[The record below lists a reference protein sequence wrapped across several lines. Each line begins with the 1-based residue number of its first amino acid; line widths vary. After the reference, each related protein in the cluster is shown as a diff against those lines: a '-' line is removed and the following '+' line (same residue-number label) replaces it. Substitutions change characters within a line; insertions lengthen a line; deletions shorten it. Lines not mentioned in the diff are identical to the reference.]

1 MIKSYFGVYHNIVQN
16 SISMFVE
23 NWQMFLS
30 LTAILGV
37 GYATVRK
44 FERILGKDE
53 KGRTI
58 ADRLDRVEH
67 QIFPN
72 GGSSMADKVNNLDSK
87 QNEIKSDLKQLTGEV
102 KVIHDVLVAYIA
114 DKK

>member
-1 MIKSYFGVYHNIVQN
+1 MNN

-30 LTAILGV
+30 LTAIFGV

-72 GGSSMADKVNNLDSK
+72 GGSSIPDKVKCLADNQS
-87 QNEIKSDLKQLTGEV
+87 EIKQDIKQLTGEV

>member
-1 MIKSYFGVYHNIVQN
+1 MNN

-30 LTAILGV
+30 LTAILSV
-37 GYATVRK
+37 GYITVRK
-44 FERILGKDE
+44 FERILGKDQ

-72 GGSSMADKVNNLDSK
+72 GGSSIPDKVKCLTDSQSEIK
-87 QNEIKSDLKQLTGEV
+87 QNIKELDGKVE
-102 KVIHDVLVAYIA
+102 VIHDVLVAYIA

>member
-1 MIKSYFGVYHNIVQN
+1 MNN

-30 LTAILGV
+30 LTAILSV
-37 GYATVRK
+37 GYLTVRK

-72 GGSSMADKVNNLDSK
+72 GGSSIPDKVKCLADNQS
-87 QNEIKSDLKQLTGEV
+87 EIKADIKQLTGEV

>member
-1 MIKSYFGVYHNIVQN
+1 MNN
-16 SISMFVE
+16 SITMFVE

-30 LTAILGV
+30 LTAIFGV

-72 GGSSMADKVNNLDSK
+72 GGSSMADKVNNLGSN

>member
-1 MIKSYFGVYHNIVQN
+1 MNN

-30 LTAILGV
+30 LTAIFGV

-72 GGSSMADKVNNLDSK
+72 GGSSLADKVNNLGSN
-87 QNEIKSDLKQLTGEV
+87 QGEIKADVKQLTGEV
-102 KVIHDVLVAYIA
+102 KVIKDVLVAYIA

>member
-1 MIKSYFGVYHNIVQN
+1 
-16 SISMFVE
+16 MFVE

-30 LTAILGV
+30 LTAILSV
-37 GYATVRK
+37 GYLTVRK

-72 GGSSMADKVNNLDSK
+72 GGSSIPDKVKCLADNQS
-87 QNEIKSDLKQLTGEV
+87 EIKADIKQLTGEV

>member
-1 MIKSYFGVYHNIVQN
+1 MNN
-16 SISMFVE
+16 SISMLVE
-23 NWQMFLS
+23 NWQMLVS

-37 GYATVRK
+37 GYGIARR
-44 FERILGKDE
+44 FEKILGKDE

-72 GGSSMADKVNNLDSK
+72 GGSSLADTVNCLRDN
-87 QNEIKSDLKQLTGEV
+87 QGEIKSDVKQVTAEV
-102 KVIHDVLVAYIA
+102 KIIHDVLLAYIA

>member
-1 MIKSYFGVYHNIVQN
+1 
-16 SISMFVE
+16 MFVE

-30 LTAILGV
+30 LTAILSV
-37 GYATVRK
+37 GYITVRK

-72 GGSSMADKVNNLDSK
+72 GGSSIPDKVKCLTDNQSEIK
-87 QNEIKSDLKQLTGEV
+87 QNIKELDGKVE
-102 KVIHDVLVAYIA
+102 VIHDVLVAYIA

>member
-1 MIKSYFGVYHNIVQN
+1 
-16 SISMFVE
+16 MFVE
-23 NWQMFLS
+23 NWQIFLS

-37 GYATVRK
+37 GYATLRK

-72 GGSSMADKVNNLDSK
+72 GGSSIPDKVKCLADNQS
-87 QNEIKSDLKQLTGEV
+87 EIKADIKQLTGEV

>member
-1 MIKSYFGVYHNIVQN
+1 MNN

-30 LTAILGV
+30 LTAIFGV

-44 FERILGKDE
+44 FERILGKDD

-72 GGSSMADKVNNLDSK
+72 GGSSIPDKVKCLADNQS
-87 QNEIKSDLKQLTGEV
+87 EIKQDIKQLTGEV

>member
-1 MIKSYFGVYHNIVQN
+1 MNN
-16 SISMFVE
+16 SISMLVE
-23 NWQMFLS
+23 NWQMLVS

-37 GYATVRK
+37 GYGIARR

-72 GGSSMADKVNNLDSK
+72 GGSSLADTVNCLRDN
-87 QNEIKSDLKQLTGEV
+87 QGEIKSDVKQVTAEV
-102 KVIHDVLVAYIA
+102 KIIHDVLLAYIA

>member
-1 MIKSYFGVYHNIVQN
+1 
-16 SISMFVE
+16 
-23 NWQMFLS
+23 MFLS
-30 LTAILGV
+30 LTAIFGV

-72 GGSSMADKVNNLDSK
+72 GGSSIPDKVKCLADNQS
-87 QNEIKSDLKQLTGEV
+87 EIKQDIKQLTGEV

>member
-1 MIKSYFGVYHNIVQN
+1 MNN

-72 GGSSMADKVNNLDSK
+72 GGSSIPDKVKCLADNQS
-87 QNEIKSDLKQLTGEV
+87 EIKADIKQLTGEV
-102 KVIHDVLVAYIA
+102 KVIHDVLVAYIS

>member
-1 MIKSYFGVYHNIVQN
+1 MNN

-30 LTAILGV
+30 LTAIFGV

-67 QIFPN
+67 QLFPN
-72 GGSSMADKVNNLDSK
+72 GGSSIPDKVKDLSNGHS
-87 QNEIKSDLKQLTGEV
+87 ELKQDIKEISGKVEV
-102 KVIHDVLVAYIA
+102 VHDVLIAYIA

>member
-1 MIKSYFGVYHNIVQN
+1 MNN
-16 SISMFVE
+16 SIAMFVE

-30 LTAILGV
+30 LTAILSV
-37 GYATVRK
+37 GYVTIRK
-44 FERILGKDE
+44 FERILGKDQ

-72 GGSSMADKVNNLDSK
+72 GGSSIADKVNCLGDN
-87 QNEIKSDLKQLTGEV
+87 QGEIKSDVKELSAELKI
-102 KVIHDVLVAYIA
+102 IHAVLLAYIA

>member
-1 MIKSYFGVYHNIVQN
+1 
-16 SISMFVE
+16 
-23 NWQMFLS
+23 MFLS

-44 FERILGKDE
+44 FEKILGKDE

-72 GGSSMADKVNNLDSK
+72 GGSSIADKVNCLGDN
-87 QNEIKSDLKQLTGEV
+87 QGEIKSDVKQLSAEL
-102 KVIHDVLVAYIA
+102 KIIHDVLIAYIA

>member
-1 MIKSYFGVYHNIVQN
+1 
-16 SISMFVE
+16 MFVE

-30 LTAILGV
+30 LTAIFGV

-67 QIFPN
+67 QLFPN
-72 GGSSMADKVNNLDSK
+72 GGSSIPDKVKDLSNGHS
-87 QNEIKSDLKQLTGEV
+87 ELKQDIKEISGKVEV
-102 KVIHDVLVAYIA
+102 VHDVLIAYIA

>member
-1 MIKSYFGVYHNIVQN
+1 MNN
-16 SISMFVE
+16 SISMLIE
-23 NWQMFLS
+23 NWQMLVS

-37 GYATVRK
+37 GYGIARR
-44 FERILGKDE
+44 FEKILGKDE

-72 GGSSMADKVNNLDSK
+72 GGSSLADTVNCLRDN
-87 QNEIKSDLKQLTGEV
+87 QGEIKSDVKQVTAEV
-102 KVIHDVLVAYIA
+102 KIIHDVLLAYIA

>member
-1 MIKSYFGVYHNIVQN
+1 MNN
-16 SISMFVE
+16 SISMLVE
-23 NWQMFLS
+23 NWQMLVS

-37 GYATVRK
+37 GYGIARR

-72 GGSSMADKVNNLDSK
+72 GGSSLADTVNCLRDN
-87 QNEIKSDLKQLTGEV
+87 QGEIKSDVKQVTAEV
-102 KVIHDVLVAYIA
+102 KVIHDVLIAYIA

>member
-1 MIKSYFGVYHNIVQN
+1 
-16 SISMFVE
+16 MFVE

-37 GYATVRK
+37 GYATARR
-44 FERILGKDE
+44 FEKILGKDE

-72 GGSSMADKVNNLDSK
+72 GGSSLADTVNCLRDN
-87 QNEIKSDLKQLTGEV
+87 QGEIKSDVKQVTAEV
-102 KVIHDVLVAYIA
+102 KVIHDVLIAYIA

>member
-1 MIKSYFGVYHNIVQN
+1 
-16 SISMFVE
+16 
-23 NWQMFLS
+23 MFLS
-30 LTAILGV
+30 LTAILSV
-37 GYATVRK
+37 GYITVRK

-72 GGSSMADKVNNLDSK
+72 GGSSIPDKVKCLTDNQSEIK
-87 QNEIKSDLKQLTGEV
+87 QNIKELDGKVE
-102 KVIHDVLVAYIA
+102 VIHDVLVAYIA

>member
-1 MIKSYFGVYHNIVQN
+1 
-16 SISMFVE
+16 MFVE

-30 LTAILGV
+30 LTAILSV
-37 GYATVRK
+37 GYLTVRK
-44 FERILGKDE
+44 FEKILGKDE

-72 GGSSMADKVNNLDSK
+72 GGSSIPDKVKCLADNQS
-87 QNEIKSDLKQLTGEV
+87 EIKQDIKQLTGEV

>member
-1 MIKSYFGVYHNIVQN
+1 MNN

-72 GGSSMADKVNNLDSK
+72 GGSSIPDKVKCLTDNQSEIK
-87 QNEIKSDLKQLTGEV
+87 QNIKELDGKVE
-102 KVIHDVLVAYIA
+102 VIHDVLVAYIA

>member
-1 MIKSYFGVYHNIVQN
+1 
-16 SISMFVE
+16 
-23 NWQMFLS
+23 MFLS
-30 LTAILGV
+30 LTAILSV
-37 GYATVRK
+37 GYLTVRK

-72 GGSSMADKVNNLDSK
+72 GGSSIPDKVKCLADNQS
-87 QNEIKSDLKQLTGEV
+87 EIKADIKQLTGEV

>member
-1 MIKSYFGVYHNIVQN
+1 MNN
-16 SISMFVE
+16 SISMFIE
-23 NWQMFLS
+23 NWQMLVS

-37 GYATVRK
+37 GYGIARR
-44 FERILGKDE
+44 FEKILGKDE

-72 GGSSMADKVNNLDSK
+72 GGSSLADTVNCLRDN
-87 QNEIKSDLKQLTGEV
+87 QGEIKSDVKQVTAEV
-102 KVIHDVLVAYIA
+102 KIIHDVLLAYIA

>member
-1 MIKSYFGVYHNIVQN
+1 
-16 SISMFVE
+16 
-23 NWQMFLS
+23 MFLS
-30 LTAILGV
+30 LTAILSV
-37 GYATVRK
+37 GYLTVRK

-72 GGSSMADKVNNLDSK
+72 GGSSIPDKVKCLADNQS
-87 QNEIKSDLKQLTGEV
+87 EIKQDIKQLTGEV

>member
-1 MIKSYFGVYHNIVQN
+1 
-16 SISMFVE
+16 
-23 NWQMFLS
+23 MFLS
-30 LTAILGV
+30 LTAILSV
-37 GYATVRK
+37 GYVTVRK

-72 GGSSMADKVNNLDSK
+72 GGSSMADKVNNLDSN
-87 QNEIKSDLKQLTGEV
+87 QNEIKSDVKQLSGELRI
-102 KVIHDVLVAYIA
+102 IHDVLVAYIA

>member
-1 MIKSYFGVYHNIVQN
+1 
-16 SISMFVE
+16 MFVE

-30 LTAILGV
+30 LTAIFGV

-44 FERILGKDE
+44 FERILGKDAQ
-53 KGRTI
+53 GRTI

-72 GGSSMADKVNNLDSK
+72 GGSSMADKVNCLGDNQS
-87 QNEIKSDLKQLTGEV
+87 EIKADVKQLTGEV

>member
-1 MIKSYFGVYHNIVQN
+1 MNN
-16 SISMFVE
+16 SISMLIE
-23 NWQMFLS
+23 NWQMLVS

-37 GYATVRK
+37 GYGIARR

-72 GGSSMADKVNNLDSK
+72 GGSSLADTVNCLRDN
-87 QNEIKSDLKQLTGEV
+87 QGEIKSDVKQVTAEV
-102 KVIHDVLVAYIA
+102 KIIHDVLLAYIA